1 MTKNHLKNLLEKD
14 NLVSVHHK
22 NIQAL
27 ATEMFKVKH
36 KLCPHI
42 ASIIFME
49 RTSYHCN
56 LFNRSD
62 FITSQVNSIFHE
74 TNSI

>member
-1 MTKNHLKNLLEKD
+1 
-14 NLVSVHHK
+14 
-22 NIQAL
+22 
-27 ATEMFKVKH
+27 MFKVKH

-42 ASIIFME
+42 ASDIFME
-49 RTSYHCN
+49 GTSYHCN